1 MSCHFRYRKPCEGK
15 SEVYWTN
22 ITDRDAPLD
31 RTPIYIELKSN
42 FVYDGEISDGFPN
55 GNGCMRFINAQTM
68 MTTQFDEGDCWSCQ
82 GEFSCGIPHGK
93 GEMTDRDGFLMERMF
108 ENGLLVEGSWF
119 NMKNDAVF
127 CREGTFYHGV
137 LYGKSCHTRYGS
149 PDWDVDEYWGGFDND
164 GFYDGKGRLEI
175 QSKPRVGLRAIGNI
189 AFSREV
195 LLNTRMAVIMSANS
209 W

>member
-1 MSCHFRYRKPCEGK
+1 MYCHFRYRKPCEGK

-22 ITDRDAPLD
+22 ITDSDAPID
-31 RTPIYIELKSN
+31 RIPIYIELKSN
-42 FVYDGEISDGFPN
+42 YVYDGEISDGFPN

-82 GEFSCGIPHGK
+82 GEFSCGIPPCKGK
-93 GEMTDRDGFLMERMF
+93 ITGRDGFLMEGMF

-137 LYGKSCHTRYGS
+137 LYGKSCHTRDGS
-149 PDWDVDEYWGGFDND
+149 LV
-164 GFYDGKGRLEI
+164 
-175 QSKPRVGLRAIGNI
+175 IG
-189 AFSREV
+189 
-195 LLNTRMAVIMSANS
+195 M
-209 W
+209 